1 MKNQPKDFW
10 LGLIRALASE
20 KKKKKR
26 KKKLFYIFRHCFI
39 YFINLFYN
47 SSHILV
53 FIFTYNLIK

>member
-26 KKKLFYIFRHCFI
+26 KKNKPILHFQTLFY
-39 YFINLFYN
+39 LFY
-47 SSHILV
+47 
-53 FIFTYNLIK
+53 